1 MKPQTIKRAHRKE
14 LNELLD
20 KWLKKY
26 TVLAPV
32 RKENILLFSQVQ
44 EAKEVILDSTNTRN
58 TPKEAFLPQS
68 EVLFRYGF
76 SPKNNFEI
84 PSDKDQQ
91 LVLIGV
97 KPCDV
102 KAINL
107 LDGVFSGSQFQD
119 LYFKKRRKNST
130 IIGLACSVPE
140 SSCFC
145 TRVNSGPFAREGSDL
160 FLIKTGENYLLE
172 VLTEKGE
179 KLPDIQKLPP
189 ADQQQIKIAKKI
201 EDKVSE
207 KMKAPVIEDITEK
220 LRGMFEHPLWEDI
233 HQRCLGCGV
242 CTYLCPTCYC
252 FDIQDIPSGYDQGK
266 RIRSWDSCMFSSFTL
281 QASGYNP
288 RSSLKQR
295 LRQRIMHKF
304 NYFVENYGVL
314 GCVGC
319 GRCIKNC
326 PAGIDIREIIQHI
339 LSW

>member
-1 MKPQTIKRAHRKE
+1 M
-14 LNELLD
+14 
-20 KWLKKY
+20 
-26 TVLAPV
+26 
-32 RKENILLFSQVQ
+32 
-44 EAKEVILDSTNTRN
+44 
-58 TPKEAFLPQS
+58 
-68 EVLFRYGF
+68 
-76 SPKNNFEI
+76 
-84 PSDKDQQ
+84 
-91 LVLIGV
+91 
-97 KPCDV
+97 
-102 KAINL
+102 
-107 LDGVFSGSQFQD
+107 
-119 LYFKKRRKNST
+119 
-130 IIGLACSVPE
+130 
-140 SSCFC
+140 
-145 TRVNSGPFAREGSDL
+145 
-160 FLIKTGENYLLE
+160 E

-179 KLPDIQKLPP
+179 KLPDIQKLPQ
-189 ADQQQIKIAKKI
+189 ADEQQIKIAKEI

-252 FDIQDIPSGYDQGK
+252 FDIQDIPSGHGQGT

-281 QASGYNP
+281 QASGHNP